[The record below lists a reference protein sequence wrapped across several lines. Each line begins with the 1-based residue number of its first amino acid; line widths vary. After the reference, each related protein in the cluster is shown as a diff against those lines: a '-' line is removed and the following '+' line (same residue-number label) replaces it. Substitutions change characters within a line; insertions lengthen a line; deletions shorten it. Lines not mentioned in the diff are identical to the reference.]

1 MRVHASFSF
10 LMTFQL
16 IALPV
21 MMILVVVVVVVEVV
35 VVVALIDEVLTML
48 LSEEL

>member
-21 MMILVVVVVVVEVV
+21 IIILLVVVVVVLVV
-35 VVVALIDEVLTML
+35 FIDEVLTML